1 MNRLTTAEVA
11 AALNVTERRVRQ
23 LAAELD
29 IEPERIGKALFWK
42 PDDQRR
48 MSKRKTQRGPA
59 KKRAGK

>member
-23 LAAELD
+23 LALELG
-29 IEPERIGKALFWK
+29 IKPERIGKALFWK
-42 PDDQRR
+42 PDDIRR
-48 MSKRKTQRGPA
+48 MKKRKTQRGPA